1 MEKRYN
7 NKVIKN
13 KNGQV
18 RSGWINCTLIF
29 IILLL
34 LGHAKVESWQ
44 TRMTTP
50 QVSWIFVFVLVAIAE
65 EIMNRSFLMFVLR
78 RVDLN
83 LYCNISNSITTTSPF
98 VKGVD
103 LNTCYASS
111 VSDYIINYI

>member
-1 MEKRYN
+1 MVILKSAIERLRVRMEKRYN

-78 RVDLN
+78 RSGFKLI
-83 LYCNISNSITTTSPF
+83 L
-98 VKGVD
+98 
-103 LNTCYASS
+103 
-111 VSDYIINYI
+111 